1 MDLDTLIKDLESIS
15 NSFIDT
21 NELFKE
27 KTKQYDSFQHD
38 IENSDDES
46 STNFAISESKRNA
59 DRLKYLDERITPL
72 LLSYIRNEDYEFGQ
86 RCDSINLVEEQL
98 KLNEI
103 ATQNWFNKL
112 YLRFFSTDESI
123 LLSLLRI
130 VEYLDKELFFPTGQT
145 MALASLSHRNDEIKE
160 MGIRIFENW
169 YCVESYD
176 ILKNLHVET
185 AWLQEYIEQVKKD
198 LEEELCLY

>member
-1 MDLDTLIKDLESIS
+1 MDLDTLFKDFELTS

-21 NELFKE
+21 EELFIE
-27 KTKQYDSFQHD
+27 KTKRQDTFQGE
-38 IENSDDES
+38 IEKSDDVS
-46 STNFAISESKRNA
+46 STNFSISESKLNS
-59 DRLKYLDERITPL
+59 DRLKYLDQRITPL

-98 KLNEI
+98 KINEI

-112 YLRFFSTDESI
+112 YLKYYSTDESI

-130 VEYLDKELFFPTGQT
+130 VEYLDKNLLFPTGQT
-145 MALASLSHRNDEIKE
+145 MALASLSHKNNEVKE

-169 YCVESYD
+169 CCVESYD
-176 ILKNLHVET
+176 ILKNLKVDT
-185 AWLQEYIEQVKKD
+185 VWLQEYIEQVKKD
-198 LEEELCLY
+198 LEEELCLC